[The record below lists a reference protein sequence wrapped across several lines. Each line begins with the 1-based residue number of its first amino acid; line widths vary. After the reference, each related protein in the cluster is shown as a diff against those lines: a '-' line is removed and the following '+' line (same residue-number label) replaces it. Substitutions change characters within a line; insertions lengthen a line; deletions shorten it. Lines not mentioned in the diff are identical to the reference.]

1 MTDYFFWWIAC
12 AVLVGAELITG
23 TFYLA
28 VLALAAAVGALA
40 AHMGLN
46 WQTQAMM
53 ASACAL
59 VGCFLVHK
67 WRLSKQGEKN
77 PLDTLDAGQT
87 VSVVEWKSDG
97 TARVAYRGSTWDAEL
112 SDASLPRAE
121 IMAIVGTR
129 GNTLIIGKP
138 SV

>member
-1 MTDYFFWWIAC
+1 MTDYFFWWIAA

-28 VLALAAAVGALA
+28 VLAAAAAFGAIA
-40 AHMGLN
+40 AHMGLS
-46 WQTQAMM
+46 WQTQAMI
-53 ASACAL
+53 ASAVA
-59 VGCFLVHK
+59 VAGCVAVNK
-67 WRLSKQGEKN
+67 WRVSKQGEKS

-87 VSVVEWKSDG
+87 VRVVEWKSDG

-112 SDASLPRAE
+112 ADSTLPRAE
-121 IMAIVGTR
+121 VMAIVGTR

-138 SV
+138 AL